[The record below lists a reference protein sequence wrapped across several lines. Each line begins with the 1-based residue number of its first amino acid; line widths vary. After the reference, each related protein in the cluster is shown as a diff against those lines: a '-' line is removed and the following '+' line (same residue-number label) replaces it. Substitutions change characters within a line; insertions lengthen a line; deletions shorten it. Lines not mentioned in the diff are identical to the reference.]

1 MCEMRMYRYLGKV
14 ESCSC
19 DGVRALRERIVIV
32 CGLCGFGLTDAQL
45 LLELDETKP
54 LELTDDLAETGDRP
68 LAADSTPPN
77 AKPNSHRAERRAA
90 KRPFYALIGRVV
102 AILRD
107 GHKRETHAAHG
118 L

>member
-1 MCEMRMYRYLGKV
+1 MYEMRMYRYLGGV

-19 DGVRALRERIVIV
+19 DGVRALRERNDIM

-45 LLELDETKP
+45 LLELEETTP
-54 LELTDDLAETGDRP
+54 LELTDDLAETGDRS
-68 LAADSTPPN
+68 LAADSMPPN
-77 AKPNSHRAERRAA
+77 AKPQSHRAERRAT
-90 KRPFYALIGRVV
+90 KRPLQALVSRFV
-102 AILRD
+102 AFLRD

>member
-1 MCEMRMYRYLGKV
+1 M
-14 ESCSC
+14 
-19 DGVRALRERIVIV
+19 

-45 LLELDETKP
+45 LLELEETKA
-54 LELTDDLAETGDRP
+54 LELTDDLAETGGRP
-68 LAADSTPPN
+68 LATDSMPPN

-90 KRPFYALIGRVV
+90 KRPLHALVGRVV

-107 GHKRETHAAHG
+107 GHQRETHAAHG

>member
-1 MCEMRMYRYLGKV
+1 MYRYLSNV

-19 DGVRALRERIVIV
+19 DGVRSLRERNDFM

-45 LLELDETKP
+45 LLELEETKP

-68 LAADSTPPN
+68 LVADSMPPY

-90 KRPFYALIGRVV
+90 KRPLHALVGRVV

-107 GHKRETHAAHG
+107 GNKRETHAAHG

>member
-1 MCEMRMYRYLGKV
+1 MCVMRMYRYLGNV

-19 DGVRALRERIVIV
+19 DGVRALRERNDIM

-45 LLELDETKP
+45 LLELEETKP

-68 LAADSTPPN
+68 LATDATPSN

-90 KRPFYALIGRVV
+90 KRPLHALIGRVV
-102 AILRD
+102 AVLRD

>member
-1 MCEMRMYRYLGKV
+1 L
-14 ESCSC
+14 
-19 DGVRALRERIVIV
+19 A
-32 CGLCGFGLTDAQL
+32 TDSM
-45 LLELDETKP
+45 P
-54 LELTDDLAETGDRP
+54 
-68 LAADSTPPN
+68 SN

-90 KRPFYALIGRVV
+90 KRPLHALVGRVV